1 LGSPGFDLR
10 VTIVVRVQRGRAP
23 GAFDRLLGA
32 WLGAAVVDSLARGEH
47 GVLAGLVN
55 GDVNATP
62 LAEIVATP
70 TQLGLGLLTL
80 ARILAT

>member
-1 LGSPGFDLR
+1 
-10 VTIVVRVQRGRAP
+10 
-23 GAFDRLLGA
+23 
-32 WLGAAVVDSLARGEH
+32 VVDSLARGEH